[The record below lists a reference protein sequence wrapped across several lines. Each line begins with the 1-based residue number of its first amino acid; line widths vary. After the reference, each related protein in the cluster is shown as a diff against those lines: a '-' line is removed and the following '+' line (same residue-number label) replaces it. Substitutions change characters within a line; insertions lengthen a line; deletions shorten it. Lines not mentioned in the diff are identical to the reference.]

1 MYVIRRIAKAQQGK
15 VWQVAN
21 LLTKICAAYE
31 AEGRIKAHVYVSQ
44 GMPGTPNVAYA
55 EWTQATIEPNWPSKV
70 PAAVRTL
77 NADMQAQLDS
87 YEIEFYELVTP
98 EKLAERGVS

>member
-1 MYVIRRIAKAQQGK
+1 M
-15 VWQVAN
+15 
-21 LLTKICAAYE
+21 
-31 AEGRIKAHVYVSQ
+31 
-44 GMPGTPNVAYA
+44 AYA

-70 PAAVRTL
+70 PEVVRTL
-77 NADMQAQLDS
+77 NAEMQAQLAS